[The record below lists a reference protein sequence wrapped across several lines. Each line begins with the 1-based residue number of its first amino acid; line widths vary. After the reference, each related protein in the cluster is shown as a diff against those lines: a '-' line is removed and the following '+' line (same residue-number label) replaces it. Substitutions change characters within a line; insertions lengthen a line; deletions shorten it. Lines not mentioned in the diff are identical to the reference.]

1 MNQPWHQNCAGK
13 TTVQFCTS
21 IEPTDRWM
29 GKVSIDKIH
38 TEVMIV
44 MENLLY
50 AHKYILEIMMNVAK
64 QAYWRL
70 IFDTVSPE
78 VNTSIKCKG
87 RRNLLYANQPIMY
100 LLEVS
105 AYEN

>member
-1 MNQPWHQNCAGK
+1 
-13 TTVQFCTS
+13 
-21 IEPTDRWM
+21 
-29 GKVSIDKIH
+29 
-38 TEVMIV
+38 

-78 VNTSIKCKG
+78 VNTSIKEE
-87 RRNLLYANQPIMY
+87 RIFSMPIMH

-105 AYEN
+105 AHEN

>member
-1 MNQPWHQNCAGK
+1 
-13 TTVQFCTS
+13 
-21 IEPTDRWM
+21 
-29 GKVSIDKIH
+29 
-38 TEVMIV
+38 MIV

-78 VNTSIKCKG
+78 VNTSIKEEG
-87 RRNLLYANQPIMY
+87 IFSVPIIY

-105 AYEN
+105 AHEN

>member
-1 MNQPWHQNCAGK
+1 
-13 TTVQFCTS
+13 
-21 IEPTDRWM
+21 
-29 GKVSIDKIH
+29 
-38 TEVMIV
+38 MIV

-64 QAYWRL
+64 QVYWRL

-78 VNTSIKCKG
+78 VNTSTKEEGIFSM
-87 RRNLLYANQPIMY
+87 PIMY

-105 AYEN
+105 AHEN

>member
-1 MNQPWHQNCAGK
+1 
-13 TTVQFCTS
+13 
-21 IEPTDRWM
+21 
-29 GKVSIDKIH
+29 
-38 TEVMIV
+38 MIV

-64 QAYWRL
+64 EAYWRL

-78 VNTSIKCKG
+78 VNTSTKEEGIFSM
-87 RRNLLYANQPIMY
+87 PIMH

-105 AYEN
+105 AHEN

>member
-1 MNQPWHQNCAGK
+1 MDGK
-13 TTVQFCTS
+13 S
-21 IEPTDRWM
+21 IYRY
-29 GKVSIDKIH
+29 IQH
-38 TEVMIV
+38 TEVMII

-64 QAYWRL
+64 QACLRL

-78 VNTSIKCKG
+78 VNTSTKEEGIFSM
-87 RRNLLYANQPIMY
+87 PIMH

-105 AYEN
+105 VHEN

>member
-1 MNQPWHQNCAGK
+1 
-13 TTVQFCTS
+13 
-21 IEPTDRWM
+21 
-29 GKVSIDKIH
+29 
-38 TEVMIV
+38 MIV

-78 VNTSIKCKG
+78 VNTSIKEEG
-87 RRNLLYANQPIMY
+87 IFSVPIIY

-105 AYEN
+105 AHGN

>member
-1 MNQPWHQNCAGK
+1 
-13 TTVQFCTS
+13 
-21 IEPTDRWM
+21 
-29 GKVSIDKIH
+29 
-38 TEVMIV
+38 MIV

-78 VNTSIKCKG
+78 VNTSIKEEG
-87 RRNLLYANQPIMY
+87 IFSVPIMY

-105 AYEN
+105 AHGN

>member
-1 MNQPWHQNCAGK
+1 
-13 TTVQFCTS
+13 
-21 IEPTDRWM
+21 
-29 GKVSIDKIH
+29 
-38 TEVMIV
+38 MIV

-78 VNTSIKCKG
+78 VNTSIKEEG
-87 RRNLLYANQPIMY
+87 IFSMPIMY

-105 AYEN
+105 AHEN